1 MVQLSRELQ
10 TTADLDEKRVFF
22 VISGYLFWIL
32 ALDDCV
38 GKKDSND
45 DPSKE
50 LRYALHWARNQ
61 SAHGK
66 KLWTLDTHPFEITMD
81 STVMTIATAER
92 GFETKF
98 VWAQAGT
105 GGDDRKHR
113 KEKKACY
120 TRMQGKAVLA
130 TCARAVVGIKE
141 RFSSTQRDSTYY
153 SSMLE

>member
-1 MVQLSRELQ
+1 MSNENFELVVSCVESAHQTLVQLSRELQ

-38 GKKDSND
+38 GNKDSND

-66 KLWTLDTHPFEITMD
+66 KLWTLDTHPLWPQKN
-81 STVMTIATAER
+81 SKTVPI
-92 GFETKF
+92 
-98 VWAQAGT
+98 
-105 GGDDRKHR
+105 
-113 KEKKACY
+113 
-120 TRMQGKAVLA
+120 
-130 TCARAVVGIKE
+130 
-141 RFSSTQRDSTYY
+141 FS
-153 SSMLE
+153 